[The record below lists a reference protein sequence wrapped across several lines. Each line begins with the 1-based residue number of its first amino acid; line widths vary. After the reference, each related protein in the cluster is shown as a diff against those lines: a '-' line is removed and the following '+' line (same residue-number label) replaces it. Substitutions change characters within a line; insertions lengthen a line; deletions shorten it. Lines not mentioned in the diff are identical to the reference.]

1 MAFINQI
8 IYAII
13 VFLKKGKKELYS
25 FALLK
30 RSNTSVFMRVTEVCM
45 SIAQGTGGYD
55 FSQAPLCMVLVTEP
69 KSNKIVASSS
79 KVQNCFQVLEL
90 GSQSESL

>member
-1 MAFINQI
+1 MPLLFFKKRKKKNFIH
-8 IYAII
+8 
-13 VFLKKGKKELYS
+13 LHS
-25 FALLK
+25 K

-55 FSQAPLCMVLVTEP
+55 SSQAPLCMVLVTEP